1 LSKKRGNGEGSIH
14 RRKGG
19 GWCAQYTVYTAEG
32 RKRKTLYGTTRA
44 EVAKKLAKA
53 LSDREGGVAFDA
65 KNLMLGEY
73 LDLWLRDSVKDTV
86 RLTTYQGYERIVR
99 LHIKPTL
106 ARVKLEILT
115 PTHLRGLYRER
126 LGSGLSPRMVQLIH
140 TTLHKAL
147 EQAVADGLVP
157 RNVAGMVRA
166 PKSPGREIK
175 TLVPEQARAL
185 LRSAHTYRLEA
196 LFVLAITTGMRQ
208 GELLGLKWAD
218 VDMETGILQVRRT
231 LSTATGKGFSFNAPK
246 TAKGR
251 RSIKLPESALTS
263 LRRHREAQEREIE
276 KISGLWQN
284 HDLVFTTHFGTP
296 ISRQDLITRS
306 FKPLLQH
313 AGLPNIRFHDLRH
326 TCATLLLGRGVH
338 AKLVQELLGHA
349 TISVTLDTYSH
360 VLPSM
365 TYQTATTMEDVFS

>member
-19 GWCAQYTVYTAEG
+19 GWCAQYTVYTAKG
-32 RKRKTLYGTTRA
+32 RKRKTLYGKTRQ
-44 EVAKKLAKA
+44 EVAAKLAKV
-53 LSDREGGVAFDA
+53 LSDREGGLTFDA
-65 KNLMLGEY
+65 RNLKLGEY
-73 LDLWLRDSVKDTV
+73 LDLWLRDSVRDTV

-106 ARVKLEILT
+106 GRVKLENLT
-115 PTHLRGLYRER
+115 PTHLRSLYRER
-126 LGSGLSPRMVQLIH
+126 LESGMSSRMVQLIH

-147 EQAVADGLVP
+147 KQATADGIIP
-157 RNVAGMVRA
+157 RNVVGMVKA
-166 PKSPGREIK
+166 PRSPTKELK

-185 LRSAHTYRLEA
+185 IQSAHTDRLEA
-196 LFVLAITTGMRQ
+196 LFVLAVTTGMRQ
-208 GELLGLKWAD
+208 GELLGLKWQD
-218 VDMETGILQVRRT
+218 VDLETGILQVRRT
-231 LSTATGKGFSFNAPK
+231 LSTATGRGFSFNAPK

-251 RSIKLPESALTS
+251 RSIKLPASAISS
-263 LRRHREAQEREIE
+263 LRRHREAQQQESD
-276 KISGLWQN
+276 KITGLWED
-284 HDLVFTTHFGTP
+284 HGLVFTTHVGTP
-296 ISRQDLITRS
+296 MTRQDLITRY
-306 FKPLLQH
+306 FKPLLQR
-313 AGLPNIRFHDLRH
+313 AKLPNIRFHDLRH

-365 TYQTATTMEDVFS
+365 TDQTATAMEDVLS

>member
-19 GWCAQYTVYTAEG
+19 GWCAQYTVYTAKG
-32 RKRKTLYGTTRA
+32 RERRTVYGKTRA
-44 EVAKKLAKA
+44 EVAAKLTNA
-53 LSDREGGVAFDA
+53 LSDREGGLAFDT
-65 KNLMLGEY
+65 KNLMLGVY
-73 LDLWLRDSVKDTV
+73 LDLWLKESVKDTV

-106 ARVKLEILT
+106 ERVKLENLT

-126 LGSGLSPRMVQLIH
+126 LGSGLAPRMVQLIH

-157 RNVAGMVRA
+157 RNVAGMVKA
-166 PKSPGREIK
+166 PRSPGRKIK

-185 LRSAHTYRLEA
+185 LHSAHTDRLEA

-218 VDMETGILQVRRT
+218 VDMEAGILQVRRT
-231 LSTATGKGFSFNAPK
+231 LSTATGRGFSFNAPK

-251 RSIKLPESALTS
+251 RSIKLPESALSS
-263 LRRHREAQEREIE
+263 LRRHRNAQKRESE
-276 KISGLWQN
+276 KIPGLWQE
-284 HDLVFTTHFGTP
+284 HDLVFTTHIGTP
-296 ISRQDLITRS
+296 ISRQDLIVRS
-306 FKPLLQH
+306 FKPLLQR
-313 AGLPNIRFHDLRH
+313 AELPNIRFHDLRH
-326 TCATLLLGRGVH
+326 TCATLLLSRGVH

-365 TYQTATTMEDVFS
+365 TDRTATAMEDVLS